1 MRYYWTIDGFTFR
14 DIKRG
19 WLENAFLN
27 ANRSAQDPFTYA
39 EPWLLPLAIWLQC
52 RWVCD
57 LLIPRLG
64 WSNGVSL
71 STGSQR
77 RKWILAVSKP
87 TQYVILSKGTSERI
101 NTSTHARCMRTM
113 SLPTVRNAADAI
125 KYHLNLARPSSSTTI
140 GPTFLCYFTWWNDK
154 IGCGVLLGNR
164 PKSLQIEHALIFF
177 WL

>member
-87 TQYVILSKGTSERI
+87 TQVCHTVQGYEWEDQHFYPCKMYENNVLANRQECC
-101 NTSTHARCMRTM
+101 RCHKVPLESGKTKQQYDHRT
-113 SLPTVRNAADAI
+113 
-125 KYHLNLARPSSSTTI
+125 Y
-140 GPTFLCYFTWWNDK
+140 FL
-154 IGCGVLLGNR
+154 VLFHMV
-164 PKSLQIEHALIFF
+164 K
-177 WL
+177 W